1 MMIKFNKKNL
11 SKRSLL
17 IARRPSSNPRLGAYV
32 ITTVG
37 GERVRAYL
45 PPPLPPEPPLDFGP
59 ELQNL
64 HERANRGLG
73 RLDGVARLFADPQVF
88 LYMYVRKEALLSSQ
102 IEGSQSSFS
111 DLLLHETKETPG
123 VPLDDVEEVSH
134 YVAAINHAMKRI
146 RGGFPLS
153 LRLIRETHGVLMF
166 RGRGR
171 NKAPGEFRRSQNW
184 IGGSRPG
191 NASFV
196 PPPQERVT
204 ELMGQLERF
213 LHDDPIKTPLLIKA
227 ALAHVQFETIH
238 PFLDGNGRIG
248 RLLITLLLC
257 AEGALAQPLLYLS
270 LYFKTHR
277 AAYYGLLQR
286 VRTEGAWEAWL
297 NFFLDGVAET
307 TEQATQ
313 TAHRILALF
322 QANRARVDKLG
333 RAASSALHLHS
344 VFQEKVILSI
354 PGAAK
359 RTRLSQPAV
368 TKAIL
373 NLEKLG
379 VVRETTGRRRSR
391 LFVYDA
397 YLKILAEGTEPI
409 R

>member
-1 MMIKFNKKNL
+1 M
-11 SKRSLL
+11 
-17 IARRPSSNPRLGAYV
+17 ARRVPPSPRLGAYV
-32 ITTVG
+32 VTTAG
-37 GERVRAYL
+37 GERIRAFV
-45 PPPLPPEPPLDFGP
+45 PPPLPPEPPLEFGA
-59 ELQNL
+59 ELQDL
-64 HERANRGLG
+64 LERANRGLG
-73 RLDGVARLFADPQVF
+73 RLDGVARLFPDSKMF

-102 IEGSQSSFS
+102 IEGTQSSFS
-111 DLLLHETKETPG
+111 DLLLYETKQAPG
-123 VPLDDVEEVSH
+123 VPLDDVEEVSR
-134 YVAAINHAMKRI
+134 YVAAMNHALKRI

-153 LRLIRETHGVLMF
+153 LRLIRETHRILLSG
-166 RGRGR
+166 GRSR

-196 PPPQERVT
+196 PPPQERLA

-213 LHDDPIKTPLLIKA
+213 LHNDPVKTPLLIKA

-257 AEGALAQPLLYLS
+257 AEGALAEPLLYLS

-277 AAYYGLLQR
+277 DAYYGLLQR

-322 QANRARVDKLG
+322 EANRKRVDGLG
-333 RAASSALHLHS
+333 RAAASALHLHS

-354 PGAAK
+354 PDAAR

-368 TKAIL
+368 TKAIR

-379 VVRETTGRRRSR
+379 IVRETTGRRRNR

-409 R
+409 H

>member
-1 MMIKFNKKNL
+1 M
-11 SKRSLL
+11 
-17 IARRPSSNPRLGAYV
+17 ARRVPPSPRLGAYV
-32 ITTVG
+32 VTTAD
-37 GERVRAYL
+37 GERIRAFV
-45 PPPLPPEPPLDFGP
+45 PPPLPPEPPLEFGA
-59 ELQNL
+59 ELQDL
-64 HERANRGLG
+64 LERANRGLG
-73 RLDGVARLFADPQVF
+73 RLDGVARLFPDSKMF

-102 IEGSQSSFS
+102 IEGTQSSFS
-111 DLLLHETKETPG
+111 DLLLYETKEAPG
-123 VPLDDVEEVSH
+123 VPLDDVEEVSR
-134 YVAAINHAMKRI
+134 YVAAMNHALKRI

-153 LRLIRETHGVLMF
+153 LRLIRETHRILLSGE
-166 RGRGR
+166 RSR

-196 PPPQERVT
+196 PPPQERLA

-213 LHDDPIKTPLLIKA
+213 LHNDPVKTPLLIKA

-257 AEGALAQPLLYLS
+257 AEGALAEPLLYLS

-277 AAYYGLLQR
+277 DAYYGLLQR

-322 QANRARVDKLG
+322 EANRKRVDGLG
-333 RAASSALHLHS
+333 RAAASALHLHS

-354 PGAAK
+354 PDAAR

-368 TKAIL
+368 TKAIR
-373 NLEKLG
+373 NLEELG
-379 VVRETTGRRRSR
+379 IVRETTGRRRNR

-409 R
+409 H

>member
-1 MMIKFNKKNL
+1 M
-11 SKRSLL
+11 
-17 IARRPSSNPRLGAYV
+17 GAYV

-37 GERVRAYL
+37 GERVRAYM
-45 PPPLPPEPPLDFGP
+45 PPPLPPEPPLALDA
-59 ELQNL
+59 ELQDL
-64 HERANRGLG
+64 LERANRGLG
-73 RLDGVARLFADPQVF
+73 RLDGVARLFPDPQMF

-102 IEGSQSSFS
+102 IEGTQSSFS
-111 DLLLHETKETPG
+111 DLLLYETEQAPG

-134 YVAAINHAMKRI
+134 YVAAMNHALERL

-153 LRLIRETHGVLMF
+153 LRLIRDTHRILLSG
-166 RGRGR
+166 GRGR
-171 NKAPGEFRRSQNW
+171 NNAPGEFRRSQNW

-196 PPPQERVT
+196 PPPHECVT
-204 ELMGQLERF
+204 DLMGQLEKF
-213 LHDDPIKTPLLIKA
+213 LHNDPVKTPALLKA

-286 VRTEGAWEAWL
+286 VRMEGAWESWL
-297 NFFLDGVAET
+297 HFFLDGVAET

-313 TAHRILALF
+313 TAQRILALF
-322 QANRARVDKLG
+322 ETNTKRVGKLG
-333 RAASSALHLHS
+333 RAAASALHLHS

-354 PGAAK
+354 SGAAR
-359 RTRLSQPAV
+359 RTRLSQPAA
-368 TKAIL
+368 TKAIR

-379 VVRETTGRRRSR
+379 LVREMTGRRRGR